1 MASILEPELRPWR
14 LGATL
19 FTAMGL
25 LALAVAAV
33 GVYSVIAYAMSQRTS
48 EMGIRIALGARLGDI
63 ARLVVADGLR
73 TVTVGI
79 VVGVVAALMLSQL
92 VASLLYGVSPRDP
105 LVVAVAAITLALIGL
120 GASVIPAIRAAR
132 VDPVTALRAD

>member
-1 MASILEPELRPWR
+1 
-14 LGATL
+14 
-19 FTAMGL
+19 MGL